1 MNIPIN
7 NETRNNSH
15 RSRLRS
21 DLNNIGIN
29 YNNLLS
35 DIPNNYVTNTNE
47 IKDNYDNESNQ

>member
-15 RSRLRS
+15 RSRLQS

-29 YNNLLS
+29 YNNLLN
-35 DIPNNYVTNTNE
+35 DIPNNYNTNTIE
-47 IKDNYDNESNQ
+47 IKDNYDNE